1 MYAKR
6 IKILNAYRVMVIA
19 IGKQKVFTILESKFF
34 NFFMGR

>member
-19 IGKQKVFTILESKFF
+19 IGKLKVFTIYILES
-34 NFFMGR
+34 NFLIFL